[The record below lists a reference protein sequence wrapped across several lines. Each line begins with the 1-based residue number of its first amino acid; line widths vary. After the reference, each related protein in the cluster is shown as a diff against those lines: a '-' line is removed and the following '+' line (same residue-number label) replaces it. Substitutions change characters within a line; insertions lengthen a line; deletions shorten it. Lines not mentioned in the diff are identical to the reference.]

1 MYCTVCGDKFATLI
15 IITYFLE
22 NYNSIKPGKSNFPD
36 FSDERPERI
45 DKSQMSGINI
55 VSTGGYAPLLAV
67 TNDDMAK
74 IVETNDEWIRTRT
87 GISQRR
93 MSDCEPTWYMGAMA
107 SKQAIERA
115 GIDPK
120 DIGLM
125 ISSTITNDFVTPSA
139 ACLIQREIGAVN
151 AAAFDLGAACSG
163 FVYAVDTAC
172 RFLATDDSLKYVLVS
187 ANENLSYIT
196 NFADRSSCVLFGDG
210 AAAVILERS
219 DKLFTSWLGAD
230 GTGAKFLYAK
240 NQYPHSPFITEGH
253 PVIND
258 ETDPSIDHRLLIQD
272 GKEVYKFATK
282 ALPTA
287 AKNAADKISLDISDI
302 DLFIPHQA
310 NIRIIE
316 TAAKNLG
323 VSMDKFFTNIDMHGN
338 TSSAS
343 IPIALNEAVEKG
355 VLKRGMKVCLVGF
368 GAGLTL
374 GSVIIEY

>member
-1 MYCTVCGDKFATLI
+1 
-15 IITYFLE
+15 
-22 NYNSIKPGKSNFPD
+22 
-36 FSDERPERI
+36 
-45 DKSQMSGINI
+45 MSGINI

-120 DIGLM
+120 DIGLI

-163 FVYAVDTAC
+163 FVYAVDTAR

-230 GTGAKFLYAK
+230 GTGAKFLFAK
-240 NQYPHSPFITEGH
+240 NQYPHSPFTSDE
-253 PVIND
+253 PFKVDD
-258 ETDPSIDHRLLIQD
+258 ETDPAIDHRLLVQD